1 MAKRNGSGNASL
13 GRKVKMSQPV
23 AIPWDLAIDL
33 VDARVVKG
41 PVVPKMEPMEKW
53 IVSGGRSFSVSHDEG
68 LTIVAITA
76 PGIDGETR
84 VEGIGETLP
93 LATAKAIQALWRAT
107 PKPDPD
113 GKDLPLFRAGT
124 GLPDDDGDGHDDN
137 PHFPFEFE
145 PREPEASADGE
156 PEPATDVVQETA
168 GDEADDGTDRYGPPH
183 GRANPDDQ
191 AAFVEWAQA
200 NDPEPGSGGFAD
212 DGPEWTF
219 LFVADPQDLKRWKK
233 SAPSVDGVAIV
244 DFDDGSGESDRGWY
258 LHPDYT
264 YDPQVGFISKRDPVS
279 GEPAMVWSRDAA
291 REPVTAGASS

>member
-1 MAKRNGSGNASL
+1 MAKRNGNGPQRGPL

-33 VDARVVKG
+33 VDAKVVKG

-53 IVSGGRSFSVSHDEG
+53 IVSGGRSFSVAHDEG
-68 LTIVAITA
+68 LAIVAITA

-124 GLPDDDGDGHDDN
+124 GLPHDGA
-137 PHFPFEFE
+137 E
-145 PREPEASADGE
+145 
-156 PEPATDVVQETA
+156 
-168 GDEADDGTDRYGPPH
+168 EADDGDPIFGEDIPFGPGGFDTGDLPPDLVEESADADPEPDRYGPPH

-191 AAFVEWAQA
+191 AAFVQWAQA
-200 NDPEPGSGGFAD
+200 NDPEPGTGGFAD
-212 DGPEWTF
+212 DGADWTF
-219 LFVADPQDLKRWKK
+219 LFVVDPQDLRQWKA
-233 SAPSVDGVAIV
+233 SVPAVDGVAIV
-244 DFDDGSGESDRGWY
+244 DFDDGTQELDRGWY
-258 LHPDYT
+258 LHPEYA
-264 YDPQVGFISKRDPVS
+264 YDPKVGAIAAKAEPGTPVWTRDEAAV
-279 GEPAMVWSRDAA
+279 PA
-291 REPVTAGASS
+291 